1 MFTAAVAVAA
11 IATIYALVGLLGR
24 PTTGSSRGVWTCYVS
39 ALPIMIAS
47 GAATLAIGFSIT
59 SAVIAAVTVLVAIL
73 AAGAVS
79 PSGWYDLR
87 AGAPASSITAW
98 LCSVVVVVGLS
109 VFLVDFATGMIS
121 DLTGLRYWP
130 VALLLV
136 VGGVV
141 SGFGRRGQVG
151 QARVAI
157 IVISVVAVLL
167 LLLGAILGSPSYL
180 GTEMIPA
187 GVPGWQQNIAYPIAL
202 VIATLAHPGIG
213 PGKGARAKATVTTA
227 VLAGLTVLFAMGGL
241 LMLMGGLIQIPS
253 VELNAL
259 VAFMPMPVNVLI
271 ALLAG
276 GLALTVLARSTAV
289 IEEGLGK
296 LAPELPWSR
305 AWAAKRR
312 IVMAVVLAVVWTL
325 LVWLRPAPIA
335 TVVTLAGVAIIGL
348 ASRHWA
354 KRHESPAVVVSGEA
368 AAEAA
373 DSTVAAAG

>member
-1 MFTAAVAVAA
+1 MFTAVAVAA

-24 PTTGSSRGVWTCYVS
+24 PTTGPSRGVWSCYVG

-47 GAATLAIGFSIT
+47 GAATLAVGFSIT

-79 PSGWYDLR
+79 PAGWYDLR
-87 AGAPASSITAW
+87 SGAPASSITTW
-98 LCSVVVVVGLS
+98 LCSLVVVVGLS

-141 SGFGRRGQVG
+141 AGFGRKGQVG
-151 QARVAI
+151 QARVALV
-157 IVISVVAVLL
+157 VISVIAVLL
-167 LLLGAILGSPSYL
+167 LVLGAVLGSPSYL

-187 GVPGWQQNIAYPIAL
+187 GVPGWHQNIAYPIAL
-202 VIATLAHPGIG
+202 VVATLAHPGIG
-213 PGKGARAKATVTTA
+213 PGKGTGAKATVTAA
-227 VLAGLTVLFAMGGL
+227 VLAALTVLFAMGGL
-241 LMLMGGLIQIPS
+241 LMLMGGLIEVPS

-259 VAFMPMPVNVLI
+259 VAFMPAPVNI
-271 ALLAG
+271 AIAVIAG
-276 GLALTVLARSTAV
+276 GLGLTVLARSTAV

-296 LAPELPWSR
+296 LSPELPWSQ
-305 AWAAKRR
+305 AWASKRR
-312 IVMAVVLAVVWTL
+312 VVMAVVLAIVWTL

-335 TVVTLAGVAIIGL
+335 TVVSLAAIAVVGLVA
-348 ASRHWA
+348 RQWA
-354 KRHESPAVVVSGEA
+354 KRHESSAPVSASAVSVDES
-368 AAEAA
+368 

>member
-1 MFTAAVAVAA
+1 MFTAVAVAA

-24 PTTGSSRGVWTCYVS
+24 PTTGSSRGVWSCYVS

-59 SAVIAAVTVLVAIL
+59 SAVIAAVTVFVAIL

-87 AGAPASSITAW
+87 SGAPASSITTW
-98 LCSVVVVVGLS
+98 LCSLVVVVGLS

-141 SGFGRRGQVG
+141 AGFGRKGQVG
-151 QARVAI
+151 QARVALV
-157 IVISVVAVLL
+157 VISVVAVVLL
-167 LLLGAILGSPSYL
+167 VLGAILGSPSYL

-202 VIATLAHPGIG
+202 IIATLAHPGIG

-227 VLAGLTVLFAMGGL
+227 VLAGLTVLLAMGGL
-241 LMLMGGLIQIPS
+241 LMLMGGLIQVPS

-259 VAFMPMPVNVLI
+259 VAFMPLPVNVLV
-271 ALLAG
+271 AVLSG

-296 LAPELPWSR
+296 LSPELPWPQ

-312 IVMAVVLAVVWTL
+312 IVMAVVLAIVWTL

-335 TVVTLAGVAIIGL
+335 TVVSLAAVAIIGL
-348 ASRHWA
+348 AARHWA
-354 KRHESPAVVVSGEA
+354 KRHETTDTLGASGGAAVEA
-368 AAEAA
+368 S